1 MGLES
6 WVMFPCIGRTMGRSF
21 HRVADILRG
30 RQPHREKVG
39 MWVYTPLV
47 EAMSEAVMQ
56 GVENYINRRHNTVAQ
71 YILTGPIIDLFLVA

>member
-1 MGLES
+1 
-6 WVMFPCIGRTMGRSF
+6 
-21 HRVADILRG
+21 
-30 RQPHREKVG
+30 